1 LPSLKAQIQDSNGGP
16 QLVSSIGRELTL
28 QMITNSQTIEG
39 AIERLHQRHD
49 LAGQI
54 VRNDA
59 SIVAERSDRGR
70 LLRNSPDRTKVPSD
84 DVPDYRNC
92 QQNERQ
98 PNKEEMN

>member
-1 LPSLKAQIQDSNGGP
+1 MQDSNGGP
-16 QLVSSIGRELTL
+16 EVVGSVGGELTL
-28 QMITNSQTIEG
+28 QMISNRQPIEG
-39 AIERLHQRHD
+39 AIERLHKRHD